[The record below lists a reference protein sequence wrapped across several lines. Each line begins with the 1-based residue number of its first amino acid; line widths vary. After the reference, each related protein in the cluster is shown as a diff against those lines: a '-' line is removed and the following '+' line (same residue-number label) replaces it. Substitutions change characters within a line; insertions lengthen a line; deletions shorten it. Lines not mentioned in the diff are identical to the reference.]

1 MSDPRVNLLPGE
13 VAQENLRRR
22 NLLLL
27 GAAGLVVVALL
38 AVGYLYQVDRVTD
51 AEDRLAAQ
59 EQELQA
65 LQADLARL
73 SEFRD
78 LQQRLEAAEGVIAT
92 ALGGEVSFAG
102 VLQDVA
108 AVMPSEAQLDSLE
121 LTLTPEAG
129 GELGDRPVVLGRLA
143 LTGRSLQGHAP
154 GLERLLLE
162 LEKIAAFSDLFV
174 TSSSLSEETTL
185 EGVVQFNL
193 EADLGPEARTGRY
206 QQGLPEELQ

>member
-13 VAQENLRRR
+13 IEQENVRRR

-27 GAAGLVVVALL
+27 GAGGLVVVALL
-38 AVGYLYQVDRVTD
+38 VVGYLYQVDRVDD
-51 AEDRLAAQ
+51 AEDRLAIQ
-59 EQELQA
+59 ERELQT
-65 LQADLARL
+65 LQADLGRL

-78 LQQRLEAAEGVIAT
+78 LQRQLETADQMIAT

-108 AVMPSEAQLDSLE
+108 AVMPAEAELDSLD

-129 GELGDRPVVLGRLA
+129 GGLGDRPVVLGRLA
-143 LTGRSLQGHAP
+143 LTGRSLGGHAP

-185 EGVVQFNL
+185 DVVQFNV

-206 QQGLPEELQ
+206 QQGLPEELE